1 MGSIR
6 AAGRCLSRPAAGAV
20 ESQGYDERM
29 VELTV
34 IVSEETAEHLAE
46 RARAERTTP
55 QEIASRALRSF
66 LGPDAGSVPMRPRF
80 IGLGHSGRG
89 DVSERAE
96 EILRAD
102 LGA

>member
-1 MGSIR
+1 
-6 AAGRCLSRPAAGAV
+6 
-20 ESQGYDERM
+20 M

-46 RARAERTTP
+46 RARAEHTTP
-55 QEIASRALRSF
+55 EELASRALRSF
-66 LGPDAGSVPMRPRF
+66 LGPDPEPAVSLPRF

-89 DVSERAE
+89 DISERAE
-96 EILRAD
+96 EILRSD